1 MKQLKNTLKFSLIL
15 LPLLL
20 ISCGI
25 YTFSGSSIPSHLKTI
40 EVPLFENAALV
51 QGVAE
56 DITDAI
62 TSAME
67 REKLR
72 IVPRDGNA
80 IITGTVATYRNHA
93 YDYSGNR
100 EDLNMKSYV
109 VDITA
114 RIEFKDLVD
123 DTDLYNG
130 VLTGQGVYDFDT
142 ESEEIGRQR
151 AVRDLVEKIMINSL
165 QGW

>member
-1 MKQLKNTLKFSLIL
+1 MTRVKNTLKCSLFLI
-15 LPLLL
+15 PLLL

-25 YTFSGSSIPSHLKTI
+25 YTFSGSSIPSHLTTI

-62 TSAME
+62 TTAME

-72 IVPRDGNA
+72 IVPREGNA

-100 EDLNMKSYV
+100 EDLNMKSYA

-114 RIEFKDLVD
+114 RVEFKDLVD
-123 DTDLYNG
+123 ETDLYNG

-142 ESEEIGRQR
+142 ESEEVGRER
-151 AVRDLVEKIMINSL
+151 AVRDLVDKIMINSL